1 MSDVREAISV
11 DGGMPKFVSGVALAV
26 NQTYSMASGHSL
38 FCALIPAYMKDYAYR
53 YILPALQW
61 LDGYVSGWHDS
72 ESGILSTRLA
82 SRLITGLTKQV
93 VGEKL
98 MFVYTDKD
106 QSETNETLAFVGNWA
121 QEQNV
126 KKSVYSSIGWA
137 LATGT
142 SVLKANV
149 TADHKVW
156 WEAVRI
162 DNAFYSTDFR
172 GNVQEASFLIR
183 GYSDTR
189 KERST
194 QQFFLAE
201 HRYYETCDKPLLEE
215 NRETGEIRVI
225 RKKGERIPMV
235 EYTVYRVNGTMQN
248 NTMPT
253 ASMSDGVP
261 WEQLPYDIRHSISK
275 DYGVM
280 VGKPQRLPF
289 PELGVRIMTNGNIDL
304 SVPNGQGFG
313 ESLIIPVISDLITY
327 EYGYSC
333 RIRDMHLG
341 KGTVYQPK
349 SLTMSDIAHDTAKNG
364 ILNAYRNDSPIELM
378 KGVDP
383 EKQKAIVQQFEIRAE
398 EWQKVIDDALK
409 GIAVKWGMSPKIL
422 ASYLAQGSAQQT
434 ATQIDSED
442 DQSIAFINL
451 CRSYFSEQINSLLE
465 LTMNFYGKP
474 ANVSVKF
481 ASPSLLNKDR
491 LMKRVI
497 EELNEGLID
506 VEQAIRELN
515 PDDDEETLQVKIAKA
530 TKSHEEKEQ
539 QEQLA
544 DLDPFSDEQN
554 QNEQNQ
560 FDETA

>member
-11 DGGMPKFVSGVALAV
+11 DGGMPKFVSGIALAV

-72 ESGILSTRLA
+72 EAGILSTRLA
-82 SRLITGLTKQV
+82 PRLITGLTKQV

-106 QSETNETLAFVGNWA
+106 QSDKNDTLAFIGKWA
-121 QEQNV
+121 QEQ
-126 KKSVYSSIGWA
+126 KAIRSVYSSIGWA

-142 SVLKANV
+142 SILKANV
-149 TADHKVW
+149 TLDQKVW

-172 GNVQEASFLIR
+172 GNVQEASFMIR

-189 KERST
+189 EDHN

-201 HRYYETCDKPLLEE
+201 HRYYEVCNKPVVEIDKD
-215 NRETGEIRVI
+215 TKEIT
-225 RKKGERIPMV
+225 RIIQKVGDRTPMV
-235 EYTVYRVNGTMQN
+235 EYKVYRVNGTMQN

-253 ASMSDGVP
+253 VSMSDGVP
-261 WEQLPYDIRHSISK
+261 WDQLPYDIRKSISK

-280 VGKPQRLPF
+280 IGKPQRLPF
-289 PELGVRIMTNGNIDL
+289 PELGVRVMTNGNIDL
-304 SVPNGQGFG
+304 SIPNGQCFG
-313 ESLIIPVISDLITY
+313 ESLIIPIISDLITY

-364 ILNAYRNDSPIELM
+364 ILNAYNNDSPVELM

-383 EKQKAIVQQFEIRAE
+383 EKQKTIVQQFDIRAE
-398 EWQKVIDDALK
+398 GWQKIIDDSLK
-409 GIAVKWGMSPKIL
+409 AIAVKWGMSPKIL

-451 CRSYFSEQINSLLE
+451 CRSYFAETINSLLE
-465 LTMNFYGKP
+465 LTLNFYGKP
-474 ANVSVKF
+474 SNVSVKF

-491 LMKRVI
+491 LLKRI
-497 EELNEGLID
+497 SDELDIGLID
-506 VEQAIRELN
+506 IEQAVRELN
-515 PDDDEETLQVKIAKA
+515 PDDDEETVQVKIAKA
-530 TKSHEEKEQ
+530 TRNHEEQ
-539 QEQLA
+539 QMA
-544 DLDPFSDEQN
+544 DLDPFGEE
-554 QNEQNQ
+554 NEIEPNPIQ
-560 FDETA
+560 